1 MTIRFNL
8 LRYLLIS
15 ALLFSL
21 RVCHAQSSNVTGTVT
36 FSFGDTPATQLWD
49 LSGGYSLNL
58 VINQHNG
65 IQVPLQLNFNL
76 VEDARGNLTAPPGD
90 FQALTFGDSAPAL
103 FTVSYTITGKVTG
116 SGGAARARFTIRMTG
131 NGTVGGITV
140 NSMSA
145 ILVVDAQPNAED
157 GLLHGPARFSAKFS
171 NGVEGVSGT
180 IGDIATAL
188 PAGVDGTW
196 TLTLQVAAF
205 NSLSGS
211 AVVATS
217 SRTFGFVV
225 TGPFDQSSGDFDAR
239 LHGASTSTVPNTM
252 ISGAGSDANA
262 RIDTSFNLFI
272 LDGTFMGQRLSISP
286 D

>member
-1 MTIRFNL
+1 MTIRFN

-15 ALLFSL
+15 ALLFSF
-21 RVCHAQSSNVTGTVT
+21 RVCHAQSNVTGTVT

-58 VINQHNG
+58 VVNQRNG
-65 IQVPLQLNFNL
+65 IQVPLQVGFNL
-76 VEDARGNLTAPPGD
+76 VEDARGNLTAPSGD
-90 FQALTFGDSAPAL
+90 FQALTLGDGTL
-103 FTVSYTITGKVTG
+103 FTVTYTITGKVTG

-145 ILVVDAQPNAED
+145 IFVVDAQPNSDD

-180 IGDIATAL
+180 IDDIATAL
-188 PAGVDGTW
+188 PSGVDGTW

-211 AVVATS
+211 AVVTTS
-217 SRTFGFVV
+217 SRSFGFIVS
-225 TGPFDQSSGDFDAR
+225 GPFDQSTGDFNAS
-239 LHGASTSTVPNTM
+239 LHGVGTSAVPNTM
-252 ISGAGSDANA
+252 VSGAGSNA
-262 RIDTSFNLFI
+262 RVRVDTSFNLLV
-272 LDGTFMGQRLSISP
+272 LDGKLMGQSLFVSP